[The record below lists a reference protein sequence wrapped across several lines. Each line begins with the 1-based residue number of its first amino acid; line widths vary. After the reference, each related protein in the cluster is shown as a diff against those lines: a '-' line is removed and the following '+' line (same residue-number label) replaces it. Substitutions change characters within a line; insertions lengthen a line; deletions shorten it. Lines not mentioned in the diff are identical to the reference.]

1 MVLYVVKF
9 CGTRIIL
16 TTGCGRMEIKLN
28 KSLLREWKPGD
39 EKSLVKHANNRRIW
53 RNLRDSF
60 PHPYTLADARHWIE
74 IANPT
79 GPITNFAIVVDG
91 AAVGGI
97 GLVLKD
103 DVFRRTAEIGY
114 WLGEEF
120 WGRGIVTEAVCA
132 VTDYAFATFDLC
144 RVYAGVFEWNTP
156 SMRVLEK
163 AGYEFE
169 CRMTKGVTKDGQTID
184 ELIYA
189 VVRA

>member
-1 MVLYVVKF
+1 M
-9 CGTRIIL
+9 T
-16 TTGCGRMEIKLN
+16 MEIKL
-28 KSLLREWKPGD
+28 SRCVLREWESGD
-39 EKSLVKHANNRRIW
+39 EKSLTKHANNRRIW

-60 PHPYTLADARHWIE
+60 PHPYTLADARQWIE

-79 GPITNFAIVVDG
+79 GPITNFAIIVDG
-91 AAVGGI
+91 AAIGGI
-97 GLVLKD
+97 GLMLKE

-144 RVYAGVFEWNTP
+144 RVYAGVFEWNP
-156 SMRVLEK
+156 ASIRVLEK
-163 AGYEFE
+163 AGYQFE
-169 CRMTKGVTKDGQTID
+169 SRMRKSVTKDGQTID

-189 VVRA
+189 VVKY